1 MKSAGAPSAT
11 SVAVGNAA
19 PTPNR
24 VPEPVAQPGRHLET
38 LCHDVRYGARLL
50 YQNPGFTIVAVLTL
64 ALGIGANTAIF
75 SLLNAAL
82 LTPIPIPDPDRVV
95 MVWTDNVALS
105 SRGFPASRPDFLD
118 WQASGVFESL
128 AGSFTDGFN
137 LLIGR
142 RAERVRGAAV
152 TQEWFATQG
161 VKPYLGRL
169 FRAEDMQP
177 GHNQVAILTYSLW
190 SSLFHAEPGIVGN
203 STIINGAP
211 YTIAGVL
218 PKKIAKIEDEKLYVP
233 LVFEPP
239 LATERGLRDISTVG
253 RLAPNL
259 SFAAAQ
265 TRMRD
270 LSARLAKQYPKEDGA
285 YRARLQPIEE
295 AYVEDVHTLL
305 LVLFGAVGFVL
316 LVACANIANLLMVRS
331 TARERE
337 MAIRSALGASK
348 WRLVRQLLTENVLL
362 SVLAGVTGIIPAF
375 CAMHLVTKFQFQQLP
390 NPELV
395 TLNSTVLAFT
405 LLVALAT
412 GVLFGLIPAS
422 QAWRTNA
429 NSPLRQRSQTSG
441 GQRRFSN
448 LFVIGEVALTVIL
461 VAGAGLMLR
470 SFLHLRSADP
480 GYDSRHVLTMRM
492 ALTGRQYNAPNKEA
506 AFYKELVR
514 RVSTLP
520 GVESAGVINC
530 LPTSNDV
537 QGGALHFTDRPEP
550 KPGDVPVVII
560 GSITPDYF
568 RAMRMPLI
576 QGRVFSEGDGATDPL
591 VVVVDRELARRYW
604 PKQDPIGK
612 LVKLRLHSP
621 PRKIIGVVGSVD
633 LSVAGKMKGQVGQVY
648 IPLAQ
653 SPDLDSSWEVSLVV
667 STTMNPASISAAVRT
682 RIADAAP
689 DEPVFQVE
697 TMEEAR
703 ARGRASTRSATWLL
717 GFFAGLALLLAA
729 VGVYGVVS
737 YSVGQRTREIGVR
750 MAVGAGEWDVLRM
763 VLGSGVLLIS
773 VGVGVGLVGALTLT
787 RVMGS
792 LLHGMSANDPATL
805 AGFSAFVLLVGV
817 LASYVPAR
825 RAGRVD
831 PTIALR
837 HE

>member
-24 VPEPVAQPGRHLET
+24 APAPQPGPYLET
-38 LCHDVRYGARLL
+38 LWRDVRYGARVL

-75 SLLNAAL
+75 SLVNAAL
-82 LTPIPIPDPDRVV
+82 LTPIPIPEPDRVV

-118 WQASGVFESL
+118 WEASGVFKTL

-137 LLIGR
+137 LLIGK

-152 TQEWFATQG
+152 TRDWFAIQG

-177 GHNQVAILTYSLW
+177 GHNQVAILTYKLW

-211 YTIAGVL
+211 YTVTGVL

-233 LVFEPP
+233 LIFEQP
-239 LATERGLRDISTVG
+239 LATERGLRDIGTVG
-253 RLAPNL
+253 RLAPNV

-285 YRARLQPIEE
+285 YRARLQRIEE

-316 LVACANIANLLMVRS
+316 LVACANIANLLMVRG
-331 TARERE
+331 TAREGE

-348 WRLVRQLLTENVLL
+348 WRLIRQLLTENVLL
-362 SVLAGVTGIIPAF
+362 STLAGVTGMIPAF
-375 CAMHLVTKFQFQQLP
+375 CAIHLLTKFQLQQLP

-395 TLNSTVLAFT
+395 TLNTTVLAFT

-429 NSPLRQRSQTSG
+429 NAPLRQRSQTSG
-441 GQRRFSN
+441 DQRRFTN
-448 LFVIGEVALTVIL
+448 LFVVGEVALTVIL
-461 VAGAGLMLR
+461 VAGAGLMLK

-492 ALTGRQYNAPNKEA
+492 ALTGRQYDAPNKEA
-506 AFYKELVR
+506 AFYSELVR

-520 GVESAGVINC
+520 GVESASVINC

-576 QGRVFSEGDGATDPL
+576 QGRAFSEGDGATDPL
-591 VVVVDRELARRYW
+591 VVIVDRELARRYW
-604 PKQDPIGK
+604 PNQNPIGRS
-612 LVKLRLHSP
+612 VKLRLHSP
-621 PRKIIGVVGSVD
+621 PRKIVGVVGSVD
-633 LSVAGKMKGQVGQVY
+633 LSVAAKMKGQVGQVY

-667 STTMNPASISAAVRT
+667 STPMNPASISAAVRR

-689 DEPVFQVE
+689 GQPVFQVE

-703 ARGRASTRSATWLL
+703 ARGRASTRFGTWLL
-717 GFFAGLALLLAA
+717 GFFAALALLLAA

-763 VLGSGVLLIS
+763 VLGTGVLLIT
-773 VGVGVGLVGALTLT
+773 VGVGLGLLGALTLT

-792 LLHGMSANDPATL
+792 LLHGMSASDPATFV
-805 AGFSAFVLLVGV
+805 GVSAFVLVVGL
-817 LASYVPAR
+817 LATYVPAR
-825 RAGRVD
+825 RASRVD
-831 PTIALR
+831 PIVALH